1 MSTGGAAVQA
11 SRTSTTGAVH
21 IRREEAA
28 TAMVV
33 EDPAAAE
40 VLQVHTGEDS

>member
-1 MSTGGAAVQA
+1 MSTGGAVQA
-11 SRTSTTGAVH
+11 SLSSTTEAVH

-28 TAMVV
+28 MAMVA